1 MKDQAASAARSQ
13 ASRVAAFFV
22 FITTLFFDRVFGTL
36 VNKSRLCPACQSEQP
51 GQARYCSNCGFQQ
64 E

>member
-1 MKDQAASAARSQ
+1 LNRQAGRAVRSQ
-13 ASRVAAFFV
+13 TSPVAAFFV
-22 FITTLFFDRVFGTL
+22 FVNNLFFDRVFGTL

-51 GQARYCSNCGFQQ
+51 GQARHCSNCGFQQ